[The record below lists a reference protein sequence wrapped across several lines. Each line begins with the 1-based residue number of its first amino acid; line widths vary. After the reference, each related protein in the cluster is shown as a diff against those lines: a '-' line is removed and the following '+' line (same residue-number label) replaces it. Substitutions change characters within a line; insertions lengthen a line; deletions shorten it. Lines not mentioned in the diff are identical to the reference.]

1 MFGGKRQHRRKPNG
15 PNFENCICECRILVA
30 FLLAECA
37 GDKAD
42 RWVGTQ
48 QIVHIAKLHSIKGLW
63 TNFHRRK
70 GHEEQHL

>member
-1 MFGGKRQHRRKPNG
+1 MFGGRRQHRRKPNG
-15 PNFENCICECRILVA
+15 RNLENCIYECRIRVA

-42 RWVGTQ
+42 RRVDTQ
-48 QIVHIAKLHSIKGLW
+48 QIVHIAKLHSIIGLW

-70 GHEEQHL
+70 GH